1 MVGEHTQKPGYSS
14 EYHNISVTLTSR
26 RMLDGHQQV
35 RAGDS
40 RNVIPVQTSLIF
52 CDAVVSDKMEKLP
65 GD

>member
-14 EYHNISVTLTSR
+14 KYYNLSVTLSSR

-40 RNVIPVQTSLIF
+40 HKVIPVQTGLIF